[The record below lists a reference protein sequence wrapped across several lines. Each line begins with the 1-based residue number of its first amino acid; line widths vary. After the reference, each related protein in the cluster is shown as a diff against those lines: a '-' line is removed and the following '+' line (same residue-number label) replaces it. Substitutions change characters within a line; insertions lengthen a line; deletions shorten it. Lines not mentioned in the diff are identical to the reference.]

1 MGGGGKCLPNSS
13 FPDTATHP
21 ESLSK
26 PSPNAIGCY
35 DYTVAEQSDAS
46 KAESFSFSQSASEDE
61 RESKVFMALME
72 SYCSSRAQSRAALDD
87 EKLAILRH
95 KPGDWIENVAG
106 FAVENY
112 DIPEITTLLLIGPQ
126 GSGKSSLVNRI
137 TRAFDENSSGL
148 DRAQVSYAR
157 TGEGTCFLQEY
168 PIPRNSGTLCVY
180 DTRSLSLVPSENLH
194 LLMRWMTNGVVH
206 GEMAFHISDDAIKKN
221 KMKIKAK
228 NLHGYFCKKRT
239 VNFVILVVNGVS
251 ILESME
257 SKETQY
263 IDMIVQTFN
272 SPYVAFRDNKPAVVI
287 THGDK
292 LSFHDRAF
300 VRAKLG
306 ELLGI
311 PPCMQIF
318 DIPENTDNVTE
329 ASIVNLLRFCIENSD
344 RNLPPK
350 RTFWIEAQQ
359 SLKKICSIMQQQN
372 PFEVLILFVSCF
384 VSIYALVRI
393 IVLQME

>member
-13 FPDTATHP
+13 FPETTTHP
-21 ESLSK
+21 ESLPK
-26 PSPNAIGCY
+26 PSLNAIGCS
-35 DYTVAEQSDAS
+35 DYTVAEQSDGS

-72 SYCSSRAQSRAALDD
+72 SYCSSRAQSRGALDD
-87 EKLAILRH
+87 EKLAILR
-95 KPGDWIENVAG
+95 
-106 FAVENY
+106 
-112 DIPEITTLLLIGPQ
+112 
-126 GSGKSSLVNRI
+126 SKSI
-137 TRAFDENSSGL
+137 IAD
-148 DRAQVSYAR
+148 AR

-272 SPYVAFRDNKPAVVI
+272 SPYVAFRGAC
-287 THGDK
+287 
-292 LSFHDRAF
+292 F
-300 VRAKLG
+300 
-306 ELLGI
+306 
-311 PPCMQIF
+311 
-318 DIPENTDNVTE
+318 
-329 ASIVNLLRFCIENSD
+329 SIAIGLYS
-344 RNLPPK
+344 
-350 RTFWIEAQQ
+350 
-359 SLKKICSIMQQQN
+359 
-372 PFEVLILFVSCF
+372 
-384 VSIYALVRI
+384 
-393 IVLQME
+393 